1 MPAHKAKVP
10 SANPEQSDSNRGSPT
25 LAPPCRPARGAHP
38 SRYKGHQL
46 PTLCSLLIAA
56 LLLAVGCGG
65 KKRVKLPPP
74 IPAQL
79 GWTQQGIAS
88 WYGRPYHGRITSNGE
103 RYDMNKI
110 SAAHKRLPF
119 DTWVRV
125 RNLNNKKTV
134 DVRINDRGPF
144 VKGRIIDLS
153 RAAAKKIEMIGPGTA
168 RVRIEV
174 VATPGMRYR
183 SGRRGRRREEPVE
196 EPRAAPPTAPTPAV
210 VPAEDLS
217 PPQPQHEPHQDEA
230 QGDPDPC
237 AVAAF
242 FGVQVGSFL
251 VLENAELLYDKV
263 TALHR
268 DSRIVEIRLAQGTR
282 YRVIV
287 GRFARPAAARG
298 LKQQLADDGV
308 DGFVSE
314 FEQSPPPDCL

>member
-1 MPAHKAKVP
+1 MLTPKARVPPA
-10 SANPEQSDSNRGSPT
+10 
-25 LAPPCRPARGAHP
+25 RPAALG
-38 SRYKGHQL
+38 
-46 PTLCSLLIAA
+46 LLLVAC

-74 IPAQL
+74 VPAQL

-125 RNLNNKKTV
+125 KNLNNRKTV

-183 SGRRGRRREEPVE
+183 PGQRGRPREQP
-196 EPRAAPPTAPTPAV
+196 AAPPPVPIPAV
-210 VPAEDLS
+210 VPAADLTA
-217 PPQPQHEPHQDEA
+217 PQPQHEPDREA
-230 QGDPDPC
+230 EQAGPDPC

-242 FGVQVGSFL
+242 FGVQVGSFF
-251 VLENAELLYDKV
+251 VLENAELLHDKV
-263 TALHR
+263 AALHD
-268 DSRIVEIRLAQGTR
+268 DSRIVKSSLAEGTR

-298 LKQQLADDGV
+298 LKQQLADSGV

-314 FEQSPPPDCL
+314 FEQPPPPDCL

>member
-1 MPAHKAKVP
+1 MPTP
-10 SANPEQSDSNRGSPT
+10 QANVS
-25 LAPPCRPARGAHP
+25 PAR
-38 SRYKGHQL
+38 
-46 PTLCSLLIAA
+46 PTALGLLLVAC

-74 IPAQL
+74 VPAQL

-125 RNLNNKKTV
+125 KNLNNKKTV

-183 SGRRGRRREEPVE
+183 PGRRGRRREAPAE
-196 EPRAAPPTAPTPAV
+196 EPSAAPPTAPIPAV
-210 VPAEDLS
+210 VPAVDLTS
-217 PPQPQHEPHQDEA
+217 TQPEPDREA
-230 QGDPDPC
+230 EQADSDPC

-242 FGVQVGSFL
+242 FGVQVGSFF
-251 VLENAELLYDKV
+251 VLENAELLYDKMA
-263 TALHR
+263 ALHG
-268 DSRIVEIRLAQGTR
+268 DSRIIESSLAEGTR

-287 GRFARPAAARG
+287 GRFAGPAAARG
-298 LKQQLADDGV
+298 LKQQLADAGV

-314 FEQSPPPDCL
+314 FEQPPPPDCL